1 MTDRRIVLAGTCAL
15 ILLAQPSL
23 AGPCIQ
29 DIDRMQA
36 QVDARIDA
44 VAGSGP
50 AGAESNAARLHREPT
65 PGSIARAEEKLDE
78 GRPEETALAALTRA
92 RAADAAGDR
101 AACDAALAKARQA
114 LQP

>member
-1 MTDRRIVLAGTCAL
+1 VTDRRIVLAGACAL
-15 ILLAQPSL
+15 ILMAQPSL
-23 AGPCIQ
+23 AGPCTQ

-65 PGSIARAEEKLDE
+65 PGSIARAEQKLGE
-78 GRPEETALAALTRA
+78 GRPGEAALAALTRA
-92 RAADAAGDR
+92 RAADAAGDK
-101 AACDAALAKARQA
+101 AACDQALAQARQA
-114 LQP
+114 IQP